1 MSAEEEGCD
10 GQGDMSDKV
19 SVASVAT
26 KTSRL
31 SRLSIASKA
40 SRAAS
45 VLRKGLSFS
54 MKSDRRNT
62 TTYVAE
68 MVNLAAGDMCE
79 TIAVVTVRRDEST
92 ESEVVAQLQVGTTLD
107 VLAIGD
113 GRRIKV
119 GFGVDPNNRLEG
131 WVSSKTKINEPLVMK
146 CNPDVHLA
154 TMDFEVGG
162 QHEVKALVT
171 VRAGEDL
178 DSAFVTDLQ
187 PGCRVRI
194 VELGAHNKRRVKVG
208 TSLIEGWIST
218 ATKFGEPLMGKV
230 QEHSGNPSANLNITN
245 SGSKVKSLLE
255 SARSGNLD
263 DLIKVS
269 EGSSG
274 FMGMLTSKPSL
285 NSSDVRGKTS
295 LIYASAFGNKDVVKY
310 LLGKREVD
318 VNALDDT
325 QKSALHHASKRAV
338 QLGGQ
343 GEGDNVQSEIVNM
356 LINAGASVKARDHNG
371 CCALMFAVAN
381 GDVGVTQELLKAQA
395 EVNAKDF
402 EGHRPLDYAINFEH
416 DHIAKLLGDL
426 GGVSYDY
433 VPGEETVGPGDADEM
448 ASSSATAE
456 PDCSPD
462 GSPEGS
468 PEGSPG
474 KDGDDAPTTAGE
486 SASVAGSIEGS
497 PEGSS
502 SSSPKPKKLVK
513 KKASTDSKLGDAS
526 PEVGVLKPKAKAK
539 KRAPTLKVDAAVE
552 KKPKAKAKKKA
563 GPSMAMMME
572 ALGDDED
579 TSKELRVEEMAT
591 EDSDLKVRALERLNA
606 VVESEGSPGELEAA
620 IKVAQAEGVEEKDLV
635 AAKQSLEALKERFG
649 ARDALRQRSRDRD
662 VAGLKEAIQ
671 KAESLGLKDPELDVA
686 RKTLAEEEP
695 RQRAREALQVAKDSG
710 NPKQLKVAL
719 EGAKAAGL
727 GADETA
733 EFQELLAGAES
744 KDKSQAAL
752 QAAMADKSVPQLK
765 FSIQQA
771 KEAGVDPAEVA
782 QAEAILKQEEPKHL
796 ARGQLEEALEKGSK
810 DALEAAIGAGKAA
823 GLDASEPLLRDAEA
837 TLQKELEKERWL
849 VSVNKALEE
858 TMLCNMG
865 DIDSVTEA
873 KKKLNTAIVEATKIG
888 VSEKDLITAEVRR
901 KKLHNTIEDLKG
913 SIRVFCRIRP
923 LSSKETSA
931 GDSNICRQPDL
942 MSIQVG
948 EKPEHNFKFDAV
960 FTPGTQDEIFEDC
973 RDLVQSAVDGYN
985 VTLFAYGQTGA
996 GKTFTMAGVP
1006 GQLGISP
1013 RTIQEIFDVANR
1025 NKDRFEYTIMAS
1037 MLELYRQELVDLLV
1051 KGNPAAAKNKLKIR
1065 DDKTGA
1071 VAVEHLTEEECA
1083 NAQDLEKLVEKGTA
1097 ARAVAATMMNSESSR
1112 SHLIIMIRIVGTNRE
1127 TQEKTRGKIL
1137 IVDLAGSERLGKS
1150 QTTGDAQKESIEI
1163 NKSLT
1168 ALGDVIEG
1176 LTQKWKVVPYR
1187 NHKLTMLMQDALGG
1201 SAKTLMFVNCSPANS
1216 NFEETVNSLKYAQ
1229 RANNITNTV
1238 VKAGR
1243 ASVSASASS
1252 A

>member
-62 TTYVAE
+62 TTSVAE

-92 ESEVVAQLQVGTTLD
+92 ESEVVAELQVGTTLD

-194 VELGAHNKRRVKVG
+194 VEVGAHNKRRVKVG

-230 QEHSGNPSANLNITN
+230 QEHSGNPSANLNINN

-295 LIYASAFGNKDVVKY
+295 LIYASAFGNKDIVKY

-338 QLGGQ
+338 QLNGQ

-395 EVNAKDF
+395 DVNEKDF
-402 EGHRPLDYAINFEH
+402 EGHRPLDYAINFAH

-468 PEGSPG
+468 PEASPG
-474 KDGDDAPTTAGE
+474 KDGDDAATTAGE
-486 SASVAGSIEGS
+486 SASVQGS

-502 SSSPKPKKLVK
+502 SSSPKPKKILK
-513 KKASTDSKLGDAS
+513 KKASTDSQLGDAS

-539 KRAPTLKVDAAVE
+539 KRAPTL
-552 KKPKAKAKKKA
+552 KAKKKA

-606 VVESEGSPGELEAA
+606 VVESVGSPGELDAA
-620 IKVAQAEGVEEKDLV
+620 IKVAQAEGVEDKDLV
-635 AAKQSLEALKERFG
+635 TAKQSLEALKERFG

-782 QAEAILKQEEPKHL
+782 KAEAILKKEEPKHL

-810 DALEAAIGAGKAA
+810 EALEAAIGAGKAA
-823 GLDASEPLLRDAEA
+823 RLDASEPLLRDAEA
-837 TLQKELEKERWL
+837 TLQKELEKDRCL
-849 VSVNKALEE
+849 ASVNKALEE

-865 DIDSVTEA
+865 DIDSVREA

-1013 RTIQEIFDVANR
+1013 RTIQEIFDVTNR

-1176 LTQKWKVVPYR
+1176 LTQRWKVVPYR

-1229 RANNITNTV
+1229 RAKNITNTV

-1243 ASVSASASS
+1243 AIVSASASS